1 MALSDEIKIEILNN
15 YYENVYQEYLFS
27 SGLQSIG
34 INWFEKK
41 LEEYWENR
49 QVKNLK
55 VLELGAGNGEHLP
68 YVSPYGI
75 SSYTCLDLRQAK
87 NFKEHLKNLD
97 RDFARS
103 IKFIQGNAEQL
114 PFKEKSFHRVSSTCL
129 LHHVDDPLQVL
140 LEARRVTMTK
150 GELAFLLPTD
160 PGLVNYLIKKI
171 ISYPKIRKIS
181 NLDPE
186 LIYALEHKNHFRGI
200 LTLIKFVFK
209 DDTISVRYSPFKMP
223 SYNLNALCVVHI
235 VKS

>member
-75 SSYTCLDLRQAK
+75 SSL
-87 NFKEHLKNLD
+87 
-97 RDFARS
+97 S
-103 IKFIQGNAEQL
+103 
-114 PFKEKSFHRVSSTCL
+114 
-129 LHHVDDPLQVL
+129 
-140 LEARRVTMTK
+140 
-150 GELAFLLPTD
+150 
-160 PGLVNYLIKKI
+160 LI
-171 ISYPKIRKIS
+171 
-181 NLDPE
+181 
-186 LIYALEHKNHFRGI
+186 
-200 LTLIKFVFK
+200 
-209 DDTISVRYSPFKMP
+209 
-223 SYNLNALCVVHI
+223 HI
-235 VKS
+235 